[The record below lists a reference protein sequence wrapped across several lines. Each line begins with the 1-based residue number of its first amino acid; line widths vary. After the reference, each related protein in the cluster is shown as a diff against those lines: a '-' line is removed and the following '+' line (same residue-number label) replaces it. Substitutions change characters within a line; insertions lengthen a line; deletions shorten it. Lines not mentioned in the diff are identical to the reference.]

1 LTANPPRIKLDISFT
16 GTNFRGFQLQ
26 SKGATVQ
33 GEVENAIEKIGFS
46 PRLTGCSRTDGGVH
60 ARVFSAHFADT
71 NPKRSCREILKG
83 INGGLPDDILITSV
97 SRIDGDFH
105 ARYSSIEKSY
115 RYFLY
120 LGDAAPPPVSPFIT
134 EVFPQISME
143 KMAEALP
150 LFLHERD
157 FRAFTTSEGRKSK
170 TIREI
175 KSLSILAC
183 EPVIC
188 LEITGRSFLHRMVR
202 FIAGALVAYSRDK
215 ISKDFLESAL
225 SGKEDFLPF
234 PALAAKGL
242 HLWDVKYGEIK
253 VREHHEN
260 LCPLKLWP
268 FESVKFKE
276 AGRAPS

>member
-1 LTANPPRIKLDISFT
+1 LVTNSPRIKLDLSFT

-33 GEVENAIEKIGFS
+33 GSLETALQKIGF
-46 PRLTGCSRTDGGVH
+46 PQRLIGCSRTDGGVH
-60 ARVFSAHFADT
+60 ARLFVAHFSDT

-83 INGGLPDDILITSV
+83 INGSLPDDILITSV
-97 SRIDGDFH
+97 SRVEGDFH
-105 ARYSSIEKSY
+105 ARFSSIEKNY

-120 LGDAAPPPVSPFIT
+120 LGDAAPPPVSPFIS
-134 EVFPQISME
+134 ELFPQISLE
-143 KMAEALP
+143 KMNEALP
-150 LFLHERD
+150 LFLKERD
-157 FRAFTTSEGRKSK
+157 FRAFTTAEGRKSS
-170 TIREI
+170 TTREI
-175 KSLSILAC
+175 KSLSILASP
-183 EPVIC
+183 PVIC
-188 LEITGRSFLHRMVR
+188 LEIKGRSFLHRMAR

-253 VREHHEN
+253 VTEKYEN
-260 LCPLKLWP
+260 RCSLDLWP
-268 FESVKFKE
+268 FESIEFKE
-276 AGRAPS
+276 AGRAPL